1 MKFRTPLTLIAMAA
15 AAVAGYLYRDRP
27 AALMGLFDSMAPSE
41 PGTLPPDIF
50 PDSRN
55 RMPLITREE
64 LNELGQRL
72 YDEALADPRS
82 IVGLQGPGGIRLGS
96 PRLTELSRPVN
107 RFLRYGAGLDRRL
120 AELAILASARET
132 DQRFEWHA
140 HEAIALKEGLEPA
153 IIDVIRYR
161 RPLSGMGEK
170 EATLIT
176 LAREAIGKHEVRP
189 ETFADA
195 LRLFGKEDLILYVTL
210 MGEYAATG
218 FLLHTFNQQLPEGV
232 TSTLPRV

>member
-1 MKFRTPLTLIAMAA
+1 MKLRAPLTLLAMAG

-27 AALMGLFDSMAPSE
+27 AALISLFESKTPTE

-64 LNELGQRL
+64 LDELGQRL
-72 YDEALADPRS
+72 YDEAQADPRS
-82 IVGLQGPGGIRLGS
+82 IVGLRGPGGIRMRS

-107 RFLRYGAGLDRRL
+107 RFLRYSAGLDRRL

-132 DQRFEWHA
+132 DQKFEWHA
-140 HEAIALKEGLEPA
+140 HEGVAIKEGLEPA
-153 IIDVIRYR
+153 IIDTIRYR
-161 RPLSGMGEK
+161 RPIAGMGEK

-189 ETFADA
+189 ETFANA
-195 LRLFGKEDLILYVTL
+195 LRLFGKEDIILYVTL

-232 TSTLPRV
+232 TSTLPRI

>member
-1 MKFRTPLTLIAMAA
+1 MKLRAPLTLLAMAG

-27 AALMGLFDSMAPSE
+27 AALMSLFDTKAPSG

-55 RMPLITREE
+55 RLPLVTREE
-64 LNELGQRL
+64 LSELGQRL
-72 YDEALADPRS
+72 YDEAKADKRS
-82 IVGLQGPGGIRLGS
+82 IVGLLGPGGIRLRA
-96 PRLTELSRPVN
+96 PRLTEISRPVN
-107 RFLRYGAGLDRRL
+107 RFLRYDAGLDRRL

-140 HEAIALKEGLEPA
+140 HEGVALKEGLEPA
-153 IIDVIRYR
+153 IIDVIRFR
-161 RPLSGMGEK
+161 RPLTGLGEK

-176 LAREAIGKHEVRP
+176 LAREAIGKHDVRP
-189 ETFADA
+189 ETFANA
-195 LRLFGKEDLILYVTL
+195 LRLFGKEDLILYITL

-218 FLLHTFNQQLPEGV
+218 FMLHIFNQQLPEGT
-232 TSTLPRV
+232 TSTLPRL